1 MVRDWTVWAEMNTY
15 TYTHN
20 THRNAFTLGVHF
32 KNGTGDRKDDAY
44 MREIDAIIDD
54 GDLASGSFRKLAP
67 RRYYFVVAE

>member
-1 MVRDWTVWAEMNTY
+1 MEAASYGLTSS
-15 TYTHN
+15 
-20 THRNAFTLGVHF
+20 LGVHF

-44 MREIDAIIDD
+44 MQEIDAIIDD